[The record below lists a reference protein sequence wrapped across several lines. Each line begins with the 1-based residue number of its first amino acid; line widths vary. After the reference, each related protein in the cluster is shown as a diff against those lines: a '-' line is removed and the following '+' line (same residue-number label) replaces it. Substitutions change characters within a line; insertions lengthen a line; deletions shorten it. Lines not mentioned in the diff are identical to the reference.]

1 MSHTLTHYTVIRTH
15 IEASAPCCLSGVIRW
30 ASAQG
35 FGGTKAVQAIQTLKN
50 ERVIE
55 TSLDDDNATI
65 IDLL

>member
-1 MSHTLTHYTVIRTH
+1 MSHTLTHYEVIRTH
-15 IEASAPCCLSGVIRW
+15 IEASALCCLSGVIRW

-55 TSLDDDNATI
+55 TSLADDNTTI